1 MNNSI
6 ASQHTPVMQQYLRIK
21 AEHPDILLFYRMGDF
36 YELFFDDARRAAA
49 LLNISLTKRGVS
61 NGEPIPMAGV
71 PYHAVDGYLARLVRL
86 GESAVICEQ
95 VGDPSASRGP
105 VERRV
110 ARIITPGTV
119 VEDELLNER
128 EDNLIAALNR
138 STTSFG
144 LAWLDISAGRF
155 HVTELDTVDE
165 LHSELARLRP
175 AEILH
180 PETFD
185 GAVENAF
192 SPNRQPRPDWH
203 FDYEAAN
210 RNLCARFGT
219 RDLVG
224 FGCENMTSGIGAA
237 GCLLKYCEDNYRGQ
251 LSHLAGL
258 KTEHRRD
265 TILMDPATRR
275 NLELD
280 RNLHVHSV
288 APTLAQLLDTTA
300 TAMGGRLL
308 RRWLNA
314 PNRNHSELEHRHDVV
329 SRLSINPNLDAVR
342 EELGEICDVERIA
355 TRVALKSAR
364 PRDLTQLR
372 QSICALPVLR
382 DYFSAIDSPRIEQ
395 LLAQCHE
402 HLELLNLLQSA
413 LVETPPAL
421 IRDGGVIAAGFNGE
435 LDELRSLS
443 EDADKYLIDLERRER
458 ERSGLSSLKVGYNR
472 VHGYYIEINR
482 SQSDR
487 VPEDYTRRQTL
498 KSNERFLTPE
508 LKSFEARILSAKE
521 KALRLEKS
529 LYEDLLEQIS
539 LEVHPLQETAAAL
552 SELDVL
558 ASFAERAES
567 LSMVAPK
574 FTTATQLKI
583 VQGRHP
589 IVEHMNPG
597 VFVANDLDLDDETRM
612 LIVTGPNMGGK
623 STYMRQ
629 TAVIVIM
636 AHIGSFV
643 PADSAILGPIDAIFT
658 RIGAADNLAGGQSTF
673 MVEMTETANIL
684 HNATA
689 ESLVLIDE
697 IGRGTSTF
705 DGVALAWAAAEHLT
719 TVNRS
724 YSLFATHY
732 FELTALSDAFPQ
744 LRNVRLDA
752 IENGDDIIFM
762 HSVKPGP
769 ASRSYGLAVAR
780 LAGIPRDVIKRAKER
795 LIRIESRS
803 IDVPTEKP
811 NDQLTL
817 FDPREGQIRALLRG
831 IDPDRLSPKE
841 ALDLIYEL
849 HSRLGRE

>member
-1 MNNSI
+1 
-6 ASQHTPVMQQYLRIK
+6 MQQYLRIK

-36 YELFFDDARRAAA
+36 YELFFDDARRAAE
-49 LLNISLTKRGVS
+49 LLNISLTKRGTS
-61 NGEPIPMAGV
+61 NGAPIPMAGV

-95 VGDPSASRGP
+95 VGDPAASRGP

-119 VEDELLNER
+119 IEDALLSER
-128 EDNLIAALNR
+128 EDNLIAALNH
-138 STTSFG
+138 SATSFG
-144 LAWLDISAGRF
+144 LAWLDVSAGRF
-155 HVTELDTVDE
+155 HVTQLDTIDD
-165 LHSELARLRP
+165 LHSELERLRP
-175 AEILH
+175 VELLH
-180 PETFD
+180 PETFNGD
-185 GAVENAF
+185 LKGSF
-192 SPNRQPRPDWH
+192 SSNSQARPDWH
-203 FDYEAAN
+203 FDYETAS

-219 RDLVG
+219 RDLTG
-224 FGCENMTSGIGAA
+224 FGCENMTSGVGAA

-251 LSHLAGL
+251 LSHLRGL
-258 KTEHRRD
+258 KTEQRCEA
-265 TILMDPATRR
+265 ILMDPATRR

-280 RNLHVHSV
+280 RNLHSHSS
-288 APTLAQLLDTTA
+288 APTLAELLDTTG

-314 PNRNHSELEHRHDVV
+314 PSRNHHELEHRHHAVAT
-329 SRLSINPNLDAVR
+329 LSTSPNLDALR
-342 EELGEICDVERIA
+342 EELQEICDVERIV

-372 QSICALPVLR
+372 QSISAIPRLR
-382 DYFSAIDSPRIEQ
+382 DYFGAIDSPRIEQ
-395 LLAQCHE
+395 LLTECHD
-402 HLELLNLLQSA
+402 HFELLSLLQSA
-413 LVETPPAL
+413 IVDAPPTL
-421 IRDGGVIAAGFNGE
+421 IRDGGVIAAGFSRE
-435 LDELRSLS
+435 LDELRGLS
-443 EDADKYLIDLERRER
+443 EDADQYLIELEQRER

-482 SQSDR
+482 SQSER
-487 VPEDYTRRQTL
+487 VPDDYMRRQTL

-521 KALRLEKS
+521 KALRLEKA

-539 LEVHPLQETAAAL
+539 LQVHPLQETAGAL

-567 LSMVAPK
+567 LSMVAPQ
-574 FTTATQLKI
+574 FTAETQLKI

-636 AHIGSFV
+636 AHVGSFV

-705 DGVALAWAAAEHLT
+705 DGVALAWAAAEYLT
-719 TVNRS
+719 TINQS

-732 FELTALSDAFPQ
+732 FELTALSETYPQ

-780 LAGIPRDVIKRAKER
+780 LAGIPGDVIERAKQR
-795 LIRIESRS
+795 LASIESRS
-803 IDVPTEKP
+803 IEVPPEKP
-811 NDQLTL
+811 NGQLTL
-817 FDPREGQIRALLRG
+817 FDQRESQIRLVLQSV
-831 IDPDRLSPKE
+831 DPDQLSPKE

-849 HSRLGRE
+849 RSKLNS